1 MIRAFSEIGKA
12 IEQNGSYHYQYVTK
26 AAIATTGVAG
36 QFYDLNQV
44 SGVPRYNAFVGSQ
57 ATFTPLNGSGNS
69 GVYVGPFET
78 GKTKHLAR
86 WQVHSAIASGTA
98 NDQVFLNDY
107 LGFYPLIDCDSV
119 DLQEMD
125 NTLSLPRYTDG
136 KGVRIVLIVQ
146 APTSSIASLTINFID
161 DTDTARSVTRSV
173 LVGGVIGSCIATAGT
188 DGSIGS
194 VTPFWPLGNGS
205 QGVKSITSVQFASA
219 AGGFICLAL
228 VKPLAEIQMLEL
240 NISAEKIFGV
250 NNIMPVEIL
259 PNAYLNFLLQRSG
272 TSNGSLRSELLF
284 INT

>member
-12 IEQNGSYHYQYVTK
+12 LESGSCHYQYSTK

-57 ATFTPLNGSGNS
+57 ATFTPLNGSANN

-86 WQVHSAIASGTA
+86 WQVHSAVTSGVA

-146 APTSSIASLTINFID
+146 APTSNAADLTINFVD
-161 DTDTARSVTRSV
+161 DTDTARTITRSICT
-173 LVGGVIGSCIATAGT
+173 GGVIGASVSTAGLT
-188 DGSIGS
+188 GLVSTS
-194 VTPFWPLGNGS
+194 TPFWPLANGS

-228 VKPLAEIQMLEL
+228 VKPLAEIQMLEQT
-240 NISAEKIFGV
+240 ISAEKIFGV
-250 NNIMPVEIL
+250 NKIMPVEIL
-259 PNAYLNFLLQRSG
+259 PNAYLNFMLQRSG

>member
-1 MIRAFSEIGKA
+1 MIRAFGEIGKA
-12 IEQNGSYHYQYVTK
+12 IESGSCHYQYVNKPT
-26 AAIATTGVAG
+26 IATTGVAG

-69 GVYVGPFET
+69 GIYVGTFET

-86 WQVHSAIASGTA
+86 FQVHNPNVSGVL
-98 NDQVFLNDY
+98 NDQVYLNDY

-146 APTSSIASLTINFID
+146 APTTNIADLTINFVD
-161 DTDTARSVTRSV
+161 DTNTERSITRTICTGS
-173 LVGGVIGSCIATAGT
+173 VIGSCVATAGLT
-188 DGSIGS
+188 GATTSSTI
-194 VTPFWPLGNGS
+194 FWPLANGS
-205 QGVKSITSVQFASA
+205 LGVKSIKSVQFASA

-228 VKPLAEIQMLEL
+228 VKPLADIHMYEA
-240 NISAEKIFGV
+240 NVASEKIYGI

-259 PNAYLNFLLQRSG
+259 PNAYLNLMLLRTG
-272 TSNGSLRSELLF
+272 TANATLRAELLF